1 MTMQIRELELQLLE
15 YQQRLEQA
23 ESEIKLLKHPP
34 DRIWMSPADV
44 EKYSGGKYRAKMV
57 REKIQ
62 QAIDY
67 PADTPFHVGAH
78 YTIDLNDRGR
88 SILVNFPEFDRL
100 MIAQM
105 RSIAF
110 G

>member
-1 MTMQIRELELQLLE
+1 MTMQIRELELQLLAV
-15 YQQRLEQA
+15 QQRVEQA
-23 ESEIKLLKHPP
+23 ESEIKLLKYPP
-34 DRIWMSPADV
+34 DRLWMSPADV

-67 PADTPFHVGAH
+67 PADTPFKVGEH

-88 SILVNFPEFDRL
+88 AILVNFPEFDRL

-105 RSIAF
+105 KSLAF